1 MQKRTGDAGQ
11 GTENSFASLSKTL
24 EDLEARLTRLSS
36 SPSRRAA
43 EPAAAGPVRAA
54 VPTADVALPTQ
65 AEFTLETPAPTPSDR
80 LRAMTQ
86 ARRSRSAL
94 STEASPLAM
103 ERQRLAAAL
112 QEPAKA
118 AEPARRV
125 RTSAQAAEEMR
136 LQNETLALVR
146 DLAGEV
152 GQLRSEVG
160 SQPAALDSRF
170 EELRTSFVELKRMIG
185 AREGADRIGAEI
197 YEIMEALT
205 ELTAGTA
212 DQGSLDAL
220 RAEVDQI
227 SGLVGQMAREESLEA
242 VQRRW
247 DEFESRIG
255 DRIELDNQAKRDLR
269 VELERL
275 RGSLRSLATEEQ
287 ILAVQQRWD
296 EFESRYLETA
306 RVQTEETLTRFLRD
320 ELGTLRDKLDDV
332 VAQTGEAAIAAR
344 IEAASERTR
353 EALEASVERLSDRM
367 GEIELTLASLPELL
381 QVDRME
387 ARIQALAE
395 GVEALTREV
404 RDPDLDRFA
413 IVEERLDDI
422 SAALLVATTTERRV
436 EIDMA
441 PVERIEARVAEL
453 TARVD
458 SFVEAGHA
466 DILSTQIA
474 VLTERIE
481 GMGAR
486 PASDEEI
493 VRRID
498 RLSERVETLFRS
510 VAPPIDTALWEERLA
525 TMAARLE
532 ETAAGH
538 GMDAEAVRALEVQI
552 QRLAELLGDSA
563 LLSGSDGE
571 MSRRLDAVEQQ
582 LGESREAV
590 LIAARTA
597 AEEAVRRM
605 QEEGLRRETAYVQE
619 LAQDLRNLEAL
630 SRDSDERTFG
640 VFDAVHSTLT
650 KIAERLT
657 SIEAEMRAEGAPP
670 VLREATRA
678 EADDARRIEWA
689 AARVAVGTGVA
700 EASEPKGLR
709 AAINRRLARRT
720 PPAVRPAEV
729 EPRVEPE
736 VVSAAAP
743 APVETAETLPPP
755 AELDAP
761 ALDTT
766 DMVMREANR
775 PLEPGSGTPDIAALL
790 ERVRL
795 QQRGLEPASPEPAA
809 KADFIAAARK
819 AAMAA
824 AAEAEALRERDRQ
837 EPSDGKAASRR
848 SRKPILMAVGAV
860 LMALMAIPL
869 GQRYLE
875 NNAAAVAEAVDEAP
889 VLASSDA
896 NELGAA
902 GGPADSLTVAS
913 VPPHEEVPAAPS
925 EAPPEAVAEAE
936 APVAETVP
944 QAEAVA
950 QAVPEAS
957 PVEDAAAAADVS
969 EPAAVADVAAAPP
982 APMADADLLTL
993 AAQRLPATAQGALP
1007 ALPAGVDAPKLVEA
1021 VQRNEPMALFEV
1033 GLRLM
1038 EGRNGPANPAGA
1050 IDWFGQ
1056 SAARGFAPAQYSL
1069 GTLFE
1074 KGNGATRDTVAA
1086 SQWYRLA
1093 ADQGNV
1099 RAMHNLAVL
1108 YATGIDGRS
1117 DPAAAAQW
1125 FEKAAAHGMR
1135 DSQYNLGIL
1144 YARGSGVDQDLAQS
1158 YRWFSIVG
1166 AAGDKDAQDKKVE
1179 VAKSLS
1185 PEQKSQIDAEV
1196 AAWKPLPR
1204 SEEANTVRVP
1214 ADWSVSEGRTAS
1226 VDMTR
1231 AIRNVQAILGKL
1243 GYDAGTPD
1251 GVVGARTEAAIRQ
1264 FQSKSGLEATGRIDE
1279 PLIRALLERKDA

>member
-1 MQKRTGDAGQ
+1 MSRQDAQVQKRTGDAGR
-11 GTENSFASLSKTL
+11 GSENSFASLSKTL

-36 SPSRRAA
+36 APRRGA
-43 EPAAAGPVRAA
+43 EPVAAPEPAPALAGEL
-54 VPTADVALPTQ
+54 DGALPTQ
-65 AEFTLETPAPTPSDR
+65 AEFALDTPVPSPSDR

-86 ARRSRSAL
+86 ARRSRNTLAA
-94 STEASPLAM
+94 EASPLAM
-103 ERQRLAAAL
+103 ERQRLAIAL
-112 QEPAKA
+112 QEPAA
-118 AEPARRV
+118 RPAEPARRAKAA
-125 RTSAQAAEEMR
+125 AQAAEEMR
-136 LQNETLALVR
+136 LQNETLNLVR

-152 GQLRSEVG
+152 VQLRAEVG
-160 SQPAALDSRF
+160 SQPGVMDSRF
-170 EELRTSFVELKRMIG
+170 EELRASFVELKRMIG
-185 AREGADRIGAEI
+185 AREGTDRIGAEI
-197 YEIMEALT
+197 FEIMEALT

-306 RVQTEETLTRFLRD
+306 RAQTEETLTRFLRD
-320 ELGTLRDKLDDV
+320 ELGTLRDKLDAV
-332 VAQTGEAAIAAR
+332 VSQTGDEAIAAR

-422 SAALLVATTTERRV
+422 SAALLVATTAERRV

-453 TARVD
+453 SARVD

-481 GMGAR
+481 GIGAR
-486 PASDEEI
+486 PTGDEEI

-498 RLSERVETLFRS
+498 RLSERVETLFRTA
-510 VAPPIDTALWEERLA
+510 APTIDTAVWEERLA

-532 ETAAGH
+532 ETAAGQ
-538 GMDAEAVRALEVQI
+538 GVDTDAVRALEVQI
-552 QRLAELLGDSA
+552 QRLAELLGDSP
-563 LLSGSDGE
+563 LLSGSEGE
-571 MSRRLDAVEQQ
+571 VSRRLDAVEQQ

-590 LIAARTA
+590 LIAARAA
-597 AEEAVRRM
+597 AEEALRRM
-605 QEEGLRRETAYVQE
+605 QEEGLRRETAYVEE

-657 SIEAEMRAEGAPP
+657 SIEAEMRADGAPP
-670 VLREATRA
+670 VLREAAKA

-689 AARVAVGTGVA
+689 AARVAVGTPAA
-700 EASEPKGLR
+700 EAAEPKGLR
-709 AAINRRLARRT
+709 AAINRHLSRRAAPVSRPVEAEARR
-720 PPAVRPAEV
+720 
-729 EPRVEPE
+729 EPE
-736 VVSAAAP
+736 VAAVSAP
-743 APVETAETLPPP
+743 AVPPVEEALPPP
-755 AELDAP
+755 AELEAP

-824 AAEAEALRERDRQ
+824 AAEAEALRESDRQ

-860 LMALMAIPL
+860 LLALMAIPL

-875 NNAAAVAEAVDEAP
+875 TGSPVVADLTQEAP
-889 VLASSDA
+889 VDAPATAPVETAEMTAS
-896 NELGAA
+896 N
-902 GGPADSLTVAS
+902 GPAETLATAAE
-913 VPPHEEVPAAPS
+913 PPHEVSP
-925 EAPPEAVAEAE
+925 EAP
-936 APVAETVP
+936 APVETQPEVAAE
-944 QAEAVA
+944 
-950 QAVPEAS
+950 
-957 PVEDAAAAADVS
+957 
-969 EPAAVADVAAAPP
+969 AAAPP
-982 APMADADLLTL
+982 AEETTPVAGTVAPVAAAEASAAPAVEDADLLTL
-993 AAQRLPATAQGALP
+993 ASQRLPETARGALP
-1007 ALPAGVDAPKLVEA
+1007 AIPAGVDAPKLVEA
-1021 VQRNEPMALFEV
+1021 VQAGEPMALFEV

-1038 EGRNGPANPAGA
+1038 EGRNGPADPAAA
-1050 IDWFGQ
+1050 INWFGQ

-1074 KGNGATRDTVAA
+1074 KGNGAARDTVAA

-1117 DPAAAAQW
+1117 DAGAAAQW
-1125 FEKAAAHGMR
+1125 FEKAASYGMR

-1144 YARGSGVDQDLAQS
+1144 YARGSGVDQNLAQS

-1166 AAGDKDAQDKKVE
+1166 AAGDKDAQDKKLE

-1185 PEQKSQIDAEV
+1185 PEQKAEVDAEV

-1214 ADWSVSEGRTAS
+1214 ADWNGGDGRTAS
-1226 VDMTR
+1226 VDMSR